1 MAKLS
6 LTLAFND
13 YDRVRGLGDGT
24 VPVEGCDI
32 NLLTLSP
39 SEEIFFRA
47 HHGAQFEVSEMSMS
61 RYLISTAR
69 GERGY
74 VAIPVFI
81 SRTFRHSAVYIRTDR
96 GIAGP
101 EDLRGKIVGVPEYQM
116 TAALWVRGLL
126 ADEYGIAA
134 RDLRWRNGGLEMPGR
149 VELMNLTL
157 PPEVELQ
164 AIPAGRTLSDM
175 LASGE
180 LDAVVASKRPSC
192 MAAGHPHVA
201 RLFPDYRA
209 RERDYFRRTG
219 IFPIMHVVVIR
230 SDVLERHRWLPDSLF
245 KAFVRAKDMSIAR
258 LGEFGVMH
266 DTLPWLAA
274 EVEETRAVMGADYW
288 PYGVDANR
296 PTLEAMLR
304 YVADHG
310 LATRAPTLEELFP
323 LRPDIQFKK

>member
-6 LTLAFND
+6 LTMAFND

-24 VPVEGCDI
+24 VPVEGCDV

-61 RYLISTAR
+61 RYLISTSR
-69 GERGY
+69 GKRNY
-74 VAIPVFI
+74 IAIPVFI
-81 SRTFRHSAVYIRTDR
+81 SRTFRHGAIYIRTDR
-96 GIAGP
+96 GIARP
-101 EDLRGKIVGVPEYQM
+101 EDLRGKLVGVPEYQM

-126 ADEYGIAA
+126 ADEYGVPA

-149 VELMNLTL
+149 VELLDISL
-157 PPEVELQ
+157 PENVELQ
-164 AIPAGRTLSDM
+164 PIPAGRTLSGM
-175 LASGE
+175 LADGE
-180 LDAVVASKRPSC
+180 LDAVVASKRPSSV
-192 MAAGHPHVA
+192 ADHPHIA

-209 RERDYFRRTG
+209 RERDYFSRTG

-230 SDVLERHRWLPDSLF
+230 KDVLERHRWLPDSLY
-245 KAFVRAKDMSIAR
+245 KAFVAAKDRSVSR
-258 LGEFGVMH
+258 LAEFGVMH

-274 EVEETRAVMGADYW
+274 EVEETRAVMGEDYW
-288 PYGVDANR
+288 PYGVEANR
-296 PTLEAMLR
+296 TTLEAMMR